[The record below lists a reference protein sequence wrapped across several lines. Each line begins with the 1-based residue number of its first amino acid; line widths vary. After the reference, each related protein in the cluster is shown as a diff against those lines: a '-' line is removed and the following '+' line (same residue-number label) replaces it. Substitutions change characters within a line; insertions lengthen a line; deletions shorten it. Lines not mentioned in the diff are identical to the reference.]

1 MWILRSGVGESGE
14 SKRECANGA
23 GGWGKGGERERRE
36 QEREKL
42 LSYFFQLGNKDT

>member
-23 GGWGKGGERERRE
+23 GGWGRGGRERGE
-36 QEREKL
+36 SKKERNSL
-42 LSYFFQLGNKDT
+42 VISFS

>member
-23 GGWGKGGERERRE
+23 GGWGEDGGREREERARKRE
-36 QEREKL
+36 
-42 LSYFFQLGNKDT
+42 TP